1 MRILNSI
8 TRGGKLVERMM
19 RAVLGRRRTQLIA
32 LADQDNFSMLSSTPV
47 AGDRIAGRKEE
58 KVFLNEF

>member
-1 MRILNSI
+1 MRILNSV

-19 RAVLGRRRTQLIA
+19 RVVLGRRRTQLIA
-32 LADQDNFSMLSSTPV
+32 LADQDNFSMLS